1 MKALLQ
7 KMRVW
12 SGAEVKVELADLN
25 ELGENQ
31 TVDFAHFRNADL
43 GASIGRIM
51 NFKVQFIKVFALSHA
66 ALLALHIVLVFWVP
80 GSFWSGIIL
89 FIIGGLLSGLLGS
102 VVAIVL
108 FFWRLRKDFR
118 NLFELTLGGFRD
130 VVATRSNAVF
140 EGADTEKVVTEL
152 FVGYVSNVIK
162 PAVSQAI
169 RQEVPI
175 VHRIIVPITSTIL
188 LRVSD
193 GLSIVMAKAIK
204 TGDAK
209 LGQVTSI
216 EQRLV
221 VVQRAIGHC
230 KTKVDNVSEKV
241 FSAVLRLLIFLT
253 FILFA
258 LYVILLIFVS

>member
-1 MKALLQ
+1 M
-7 KMRVW
+7 
-12 SGAEVKVELADLN
+12 
-25 ELGENQ
+25 
-31 TVDFAHFRNADL
+31 
-43 GASIGRIM
+43 
-51 NFKVQFIKVFALSHA
+51 
-66 ALLALHIVLVFWVP
+66 
-80 GSFWSGIIL
+80 
-89 FIIGGLLSGLLGS
+89 SGLLGS

-152 FVGYVSNVIK
+152 FVGYVSNVIE